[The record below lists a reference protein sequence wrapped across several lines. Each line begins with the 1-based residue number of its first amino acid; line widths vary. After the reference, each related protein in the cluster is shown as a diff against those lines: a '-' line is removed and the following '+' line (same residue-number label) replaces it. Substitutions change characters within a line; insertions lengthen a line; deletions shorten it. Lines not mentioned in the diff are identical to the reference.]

1 MICKYT
7 SILRGKPQF
16 LISLNFCIFI
26 AINVHGQRFMPYETL
41 VFKCLFNFSNGHS
54 RVNFLYFLL
63 LLPKFSEIGTD
74 FLGIKHYTV
83 VLFSSKGTKFEID
96 DEKPYV
102 TLPLL
107 APLKLV
113 KGIFFNFSIPLND
126 NNFWKV

>member
-1 MICKYT
+1 
-7 SILRGKPQF
+7 
-16 LISLNFCIFI
+16 
-26 AINVHGQRFMPYETL
+26 MPYETL